1 MDGIATRFQV
11 GTAAIAVAAAATLV
25 PAAAHAAPSISMP
38 TAPITQVIDRVPA
51 VVGAGHIADFQ
62 FFWFGNSNPHPPASI
77 TLINNLTLPIIS
89 TLISALGL
97 DNKEIC
103 VGGAAV
109 KFGSYGGITVGLG
122 VGC

>member
-11 GTAAIAVAAAATLV
+11 GAAAIAVGAAATLV
-25 PAAAHAAPSISMP
+25 PAAAHAAPNISMP

-62 FFWFGNSNPHPPASI
+62 FFWFGTPNPNPPATI
-77 TLINNLTLPIIS
+77 TLLNNLTLPIIS
-89 TLISALGL
+89 TLLADLGL
-97 DNKEIC
+97 RNKEIC
-103 VGGAAV
+103 VGGAAI
-109 KFGSYGGITVGLG
+109 KFGSYGGATVGLG